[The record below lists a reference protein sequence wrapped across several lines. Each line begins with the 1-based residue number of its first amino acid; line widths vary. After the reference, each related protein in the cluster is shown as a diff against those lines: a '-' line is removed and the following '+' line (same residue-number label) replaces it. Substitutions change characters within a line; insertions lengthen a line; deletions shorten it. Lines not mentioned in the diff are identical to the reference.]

1 MAEKSIRKNAAFNV
15 MKTAMSMLFPLIT
28 FPYASRILSPEG
40 IGKVNFANSIV
51 AYFTLISGLG
61 IEFYGIREGA
71 KVRHD
76 KDKLSKLTME
86 LFLLN
91 LISTVVSYG
100 LFAISL
106 IFVPKLFDYRLLLL
120 VCSSTIVF
128 SPLSLH
134 WLYGALE
141 EYKFVAIRSMAIQLV
156 SLVFLFV
163 FVRTQDDYV
172 IYACMTVI
180 SAVGANVCNLI
191 HARKFVSVRVKEKL
205 NIVQHVKPVM
215 FFFGSALAV
224 SVFSMLDTSMLGFL
238 TDDAQVGYYSAATKL
253 VRMIRD
259 LFPAVF
265 TTLLAKLSI
274 ESASDSKT
282 ELQSVIEKTLNF
294 IMALSFPIIAGL
306 LIFGEPVLLLLS
318 GEKYI
323 PAIPTLNILIPMILF
338 SAWSGFLGGGTMLSS
353 PGKEGLYLLCEVSG
367 AVLNVC
373 LNFLMIPFWKS
384 FGAGFATLLT
394 EFAFAIIFTCVNRKN
409 IFFARLAVPFFQYL
423 ASTVLM
429 AVVCYLINMFV
440 SFIPVKLVCGIGAG
454 IASYFVC
461 LVLLRNSYA
470 KSMVEF
476 VLKKIRK

>member
-51 AYFTLISGLG
+51 AYFTLIAGLG

-91 LISTVVSYG
+91 LISTVISYG

-141 EYKFVAIRSMAIQLV
+141 EYKFVAIRSMAIQLL

-163 FVRTQDDYV
+163 FVRTQNDS
-172 IYACMTVI
+172 VI

-191 HARKFVSVRVKEKL
+191 HARKFVSLHVKEKL
-205 NIVQHVKPVM
+205 NIAQHVKPVM

-294 IMALSFPIIAGL
+294 IMALAFPIIAGL

-353 PGKEGLYLLCEVSG
+353 PGKESLYLLCEVSG

-423 ASTVLM
+423 VSTVLM
-429 AVVCYLINMFV
+429 AAVCYLINVFV
-440 SFIPVKLVCGIGAG
+440 SIIPIKLVCGIGAG
-454 IASYFVC
+454 IVSYFVC
-461 LVLLRNSYA
+461 LVLLGNCYA

-476 VLKKIRK
+476 VRSKIRK

>member
-51 AYFTLISGLG
+51 AYFTLIAGLG

-86 LFLLN
+86 LFILN
-91 LISTVVSYG
+91 LISTVISYG

-141 EYKFVAIRSMAIQLV
+141 EYKFVAIRSMAIQLL

-163 FVRTQDDYV
+163 FVRTQNDYF

-191 HARKFVSVRVKEKL
+191 HARKFVKEKL
-205 NIVQHVKPVM
+205 NIAQHVKPVM

-294 IMALSFPIIAGL
+294 IMALAFPIIAGL

-353 PGKEGLYLLCEVSG
+353 PGKESLYLLCEVSG

-394 EFAFAIIFTCVNRKN
+394 EFAFAIIFTFVNRKN

-423 ASTVLM
+423 VSTVLM
-429 AVVCYLINMFV
+429 AAVCYLINKFV
-440 SFIPVKLVCGIGAG
+440 SFIPIKLVCGIGAG
-454 IASYFVC
+454 IVSYFVC
-461 LVLLRNSYA
+461 LVLLGNCYA

-476 VLKKIRK
+476 VRSKIRK